1 MHLITVNHQISDRSL
16 GVGTVHGN
24 TKSVATTSGGI
35 AARKSLLYVMD
46 VVLQKLYV
54 RARPNDAYAQ
64 RRKAMF
70 SSMKVT
76 DFETLDPYV
85 TLIVD
90 GKDGLPS

>member
-1 MHLITVNHQISDRSL
+1 
-16 GVGTVHGN
+16 
-24 TKSVATTSGGI
+24 
-35 AARKSLLYVMD
+35 MD

-54 RARPNDAYAQ
+54 RAPNDAYAQ

-85 TLIVD
+85 TLLVD